1 MKKIKYPPIGSI
13 DFKNL
18 VTDYTGLFSANLSD
32 MEDDW
37 LDWKKAQG
45 VELQFPETV
54 SKLLVADAARIAD
67 IYVRFTTLGIPPKDP
82 ANPNKRNPVLT
93 TLDDIFHYS
102 RKYDSKIAA
111 FFENRASALGITSCH
126 YCDLS
131 YINVYTLKSS
141 GSGQIRRHFDLDHF
155 LPKSEC
161 PIIALSLFNFVPSCQ
176 VCNSRIKLT
185 NTIGSNKRQHDKF
198 NPASEKYSFDQNVKI
213 HLRMN
218 TPSVSFSNPDDYY
231 IHFSCRVGYDQV
243 VNFFQLEE
251 RYEFHKVEAIRLK
264 RLKSRYPKSAI
275 RKIALLLGKSEYEVY
290 EDLFHNKYLAD
301 NGRCFEKL
309 TRDMLK

>member
-13 DFKNL
+13 DFNNL

-54 SKLLVADAARIAD
+54 SELLVADAAKIAD

-111 FFENRASALGITSCH
+111 FFENRASVLGITSCH

-141 GSGQIRRHFDLDHF
+141 GSGQIRRHFDLDHLGSTDISVKMKHKDVKTQF
-155 LPKSEC
+155 YLEDEISFQLVQSNIHILEEKLNNLGYNCKVDVINDSNEV
-161 PIIALSLFNFVPSCQ
+161 NFVEDFLMKDS
-176 VCNSRIKLT
+176 KT
-185 NTIGSNKRQHDKF
+185 GGSIQR
-198 NPASEKYSFDQNVKI
+198 YSFDV
-213 HLRMN
+213 R
-218 TPSVSFSNPDDYY
+218 
-231 IHFSCRVGYDQV
+231 
-243 VNFFQLEE
+243 
-251 RYEFHKVEAIRLK
+251 A
-264 RLKSRYPKSAI
+264 
-275 RKIALLLGKSEYEVY
+275 
-290 EDLFHNKYLAD
+290 
-301 NGRCFEKL
+301 
-309 TRDMLK
+309 